1 MEIANLKVYNDNMR
15 KSLLDKAYFLSFVDS
30 DTFIDF
36 GCADGSL
43 LKHIHEM
50 FPDKK
55 LIGYDISPEMLQVAE
70 KNLEGCNVSL
80 YNNFEN
86 VISLKLDNATLILSS
101 DINDVSRV
109 LHNANPTHLAEF
121 QSIWGNISN
130 NKNLVHFLMKYKW
143 VENWAREVRENYFP
157 ITIEEFLSKVPN
169 NYVIDYFYEF
179 IMPQTQQGI
188 LKDFNIL
195 LKDTTHFKCIL
206 RKI

>member
-55 LIGYDISPEMLQVAE
+55 LIGYDIFPEMLQVAE

-101 DINDVSRV
+101 VIHDLIQDNYSAKDIKDQIIEYGVQNLS
-109 LHNANPTHLAEF
+109 PTVTP
-121 QSIWGNISN
+121 QIGD
-130 NKNLVHFLMKYKW
+130 
-143 VENWAREVRENYFP
+143 P
-157 ITIEEFLSKVPN
+157 EFL
-169 NYVIDYFYEF
+169 EE
-179 IMPQTQQGI
+179 
-188 LKDFNIL
+188 
-195 LKDTTHFKCIL
+195 
-206 RKI
+206 

>member
-101 DINDVSRV
+101 VIHEVYSYGDLIQDNYSAKDIKDQIIEYGVQNLS
-109 LHNANPTHLAEF
+109 PTVTP
-121 QSIWGNISN
+121 QIGD
-130 NKNLVHFLMKYKW
+130 
-143 VENWAREVRENYFP
+143 P
-157 ITIEEFLSKVPN
+157 EFL
-169 NYVIDYFYEF
+169 EE
-179 IMPQTQQGI
+179 
-188 LKDFNIL
+188 
-195 LKDTTHFKCIL
+195 
-206 RKI
+206 

>member
-43 LKHIHEM
+43 LKYIHEM

-86 VISLKLDNATLILSS
+86 VISF
-101 DINDVSRV
+101 
-109 LHNANPTHLAEF
+109 PTHLAEF